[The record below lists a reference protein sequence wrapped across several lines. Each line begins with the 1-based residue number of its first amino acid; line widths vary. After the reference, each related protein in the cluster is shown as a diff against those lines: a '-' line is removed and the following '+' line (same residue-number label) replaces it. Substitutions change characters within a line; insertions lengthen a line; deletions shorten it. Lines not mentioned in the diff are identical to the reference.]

1 MFAVLLL
8 LFYSLDLVYV
18 PIRRFGGRRATRGLL
33 SARWA
38 RCARSTALSFPL
50 FACRVTRTRYA
61 PALSSWRRDRDKKKK
76 NYNKKTINRK
86 LEGGARNQQATR
98 SKVAR
103 MSEDRDRL
111 ATGGGV
117 GVWALGFPN
126 REDIRIRLITV
137 GLSGRNMT
145 KVWSR
150 KYAWVGSVCECA
162 VRVSEL
168 HSAYSWRAA
177 GTL

>member
-1 MFAVLLL
+1 MLGGHGA
-8 LFYSLDLVYV
+8 LDR
-18 PIRRFGGRRATRGLL
+18 RRFLF
-33 SARWA
+33 
-38 RCARSTALSFPL
+38 RCSRVVSPG
-50 FACRVTRTRYA
+50 RVTLRHYRLGDGIGT
-61 PALSSWRRDRDKKKK
+61 KKKK

-150 KYAWVGSVCECA
+150 KYA
-162 VRVSEL
+162 
-168 HSAYSWRAA
+168 
-177 GTL
+177 